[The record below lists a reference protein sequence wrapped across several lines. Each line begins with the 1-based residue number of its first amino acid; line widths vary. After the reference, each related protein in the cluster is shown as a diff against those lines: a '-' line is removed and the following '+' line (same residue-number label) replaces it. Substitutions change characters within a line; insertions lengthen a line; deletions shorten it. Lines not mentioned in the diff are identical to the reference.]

1 MGLAWPL
8 LSLFTSLSSE
18 IVLTTGENMLSW
30 AHHALFVVCV
40 IILPGYPETHS
51 LLVLFSMAQALKT
64 VKAFYKI
71 NY

>member
-8 LSLFTSLSSE
+8 LSLFPSLSSE
-18 IVLTTGENMLSW
+18 IVLTIGENMLSW
-30 AHHALFVVCV
+30 AHHTLFVVCV

-64 VKAFYKI
+64 VKAF
-71 NY
+71 